1 MASVKVFGSPASTEV
16 QRVLA
21 CLFEKQVEF
30 QLVKMDSFRGQKRM
44 PECLKMQPGGEA
56 LTYQDQEK
64 DALVESRAI
73 CRHVVDKFKKQ
84 GNRELLGEGSLERA
98 LIEQWLETEAQKF
111 DPPSSELVFYLSIAP
126 TLPDYLNRIETPS
139 LDESKKKLEKVLK
152 VYDQRLADN
161 TFLAGNKFTLA
172 DLSHLPNAE
181 LLMQIKETQE
191 IFSKHANVKRWWGQ
205 ISKRESWQ
213 KVLEIAKQAPPMA

>member
-30 QLVKMDSFRGQKRM
+30 QLVRLDSFRGPKRL
-44 PECLKMQPGGEA
+44 PECLKLQPGGEA
-56 LTYQDQEK
+56 LTYQDDT

-73 CRHVVDKFKKQ
+73 CRHVVDKFKNQ
-84 GNRELLGEGSLERA
+84 GNKELMGEGSLERA
-98 LIEQWLETEAQKF
+98 LIEQWLETEAHKF
-111 DPPSSELVFYLSIAP
+111 DPPTSELVFYLAIAP
-126 TLPDYLNRIETPS
+126 NLPNQEAIDHAAVG
-139 LDESKKKLEKVLK
+139 ESKKKLEKVLS

-161 TFLAGNKFTLA
+161 AFLTGNKFTLA

-181 LLMQIKETQE
+181 HLMKIEELKQLFE
-191 IFSKHANVKRWWGQ
+191 KHENVKRWWRS
-205 ISKRESWQ
+205 ISKRGSWT
-213 KVLEIAKQAPPMA
+213 KVLEISKQPPPMA

>member
-30 QLVKMDSFRGQKRM
+30 QLVKMDSFRGHRRM

-56 LTYQDQEK
+56 LTYQDQDK

-73 CRHVVDKFKKQ
+73 CRHVLEKFKNQ

-98 LIEQWLETEAQKF
+98 LIEQWVETEAQKF

-126 TLPDYLNRIETPS
+126 TLPDYLNRVETPP
-139 LDESKKKLEKVLK
+139 LEESKRKLEKVLK

-172 DLSHLPNAE
+172 DLSHLPNAQ
-181 LLMQIKETQE
+181 LLMQIDQTRET
-191 IFSKHANVKRWWGQ
+191 FSKHAHVKRWWDQ
-205 ISKRESWQ
+205 ISQRESWQ
-213 KVLEIAKQAPPMA
+213 KVLEIAKQAPPLA